1 MEENFKAFGLS
12 EEIYN
17 ATEKLGFDT
26 PTNVQ
31 GEVIPLALK
40 DIDII
45 VQSQTGSGKTAAFG
59 IPVCE
64 KIDIEGNDP
73 QVLILTPTRELA
85 VQVKEDITNIGRF
98 KRVRV
103 AAVFGKQP
111 ITLQTKELKQRV
123 HIVVGTP
130 GRTMDLI
137 ERKSLNTSKIKY
149 LILDEADKM
158 LQMGFIE
165 QVEEVIKTLP
175 SKRVTMLFSATLPE
189 RIQGICNRYM
199 NNPQRVEIASESIT
213 AEKVVQEY
221 YEVENDNR
229 VSILNKIIFM
239 ENPDSCILFCKTKDS
254 VDVLIKE
261 MSKRGYTCNSLHGG
275 MLQKDRLEVMQSF
288 KRGEFR
294 FLAATDVAARGI
306 DVDNLTH
313 IINYEVPVELD
324 SYVHRI
330 GRTGRAGSSGK
341 AITLV
346 SPNEQRF
353 FGEIQKYIGYQIP
366 KKELPEKWEI
376 EKARAVFNETRE
388 DIPKPKLV
396 KGASFKDEI
405 TKIHINAGK
414 KKKIRPGDIVG
425 AVSSVE
431 GIEATDIGIIDIQD
445 SYSYIDILNGKG
457 NLVLEGLK
465 EKTIKGKIVRIQK
478 AEK

>member
-1 MEENFKAFGLS
+1 MEENFKSFGLS

-64 KIDIEGNDP
+64 KIDIEENEP

-85 VQVKEDITNIGRF
+85 VQVKEDLTNIGRF
-98 KRVRV
+98 KRIRV

-137 ERKSLNTSKIKY
+137 ERGSLNTNKIKY

-165 QVEEVIKTLP
+165 QVEDVIKKIP
-175 SKRVTMLFSATLPE
+175 SKRVTMLFSATMPE
-189 RIQGICNRYM
+189 KIQGLCSRYM
-199 NNPQRVEIASESIT
+199 NNPKRIEIASESIT

-229 VSILNKIIFM
+229 VSILNKIIFL

-275 MLQKDRLEVMQSF
+275 MLQKDRLEIMQSF

-330 GRTGRAGSSGK
+330 GRTGRAGSNGK

-346 SPNEQRF
+346 SPNEVRF

-396 KGASFKDEI
+396 KGAAFKDEI

-431 GIEATDIGIIDIQD
+431 GIEASDIGIIDIQD